1 LSITRKNHSVI
12 NKNNNNSVDYLHYLH
27 QTFNKP
33 FPSIKY
39 QYTSTKEIEKIISSL
54 KSKNSQGYNELS
66 INLLKIG
73 SPYISSPL
81 CHICNKILSSGI
93 SPTRLKYAVIRPI
106 FKKRDRCDMSNYRPI
121 PLVPSFSKVFEKM
134 YQHLINNILVDE
146 EFGFR
151 TDSSTNTAT
160 FNLMSEMIDALNKKK
175 IVGGIFCD
183 LKKHLTL

>member
-1 LSITRKNHSVI
+1 
-12 NKNNNNSVDYLHYLH
+12 
-27 QTFNKP
+27 
-33 FPSIKY
+33 
-39 QYTSTKEIEKIISSL
+39 
-54 KSKNSQGYNELS
+54 
-66 INLLKIG
+66 
-73 SPYISSPL
+73 
-81 CHICNKILSSGI
+81 
-93 SPTRLKYAVIRPI
+93 
-106 FKKRDRCDMSNYRPI
+106 MSNYRPI